1 MNTNCDILTIGF
13 NNDSME
19 SLRVDFFFKNIF
31 LIVPL
36 EYDAPQKSTKT
47 SWVKKTELEES
58 VVEEKLLPEPNVEHV
73 PAEVGVWG

>member
-1 MNTNCDILTIGF
+1 
-13 NNDSME
+13 ME
-19 SLRVDFFFKNIF
+19 SLSVDFIFTNIF
-31 LIVPL
+31 LCAIGIW
-36 EYDAPQKSTKT
+36 STSKIMT